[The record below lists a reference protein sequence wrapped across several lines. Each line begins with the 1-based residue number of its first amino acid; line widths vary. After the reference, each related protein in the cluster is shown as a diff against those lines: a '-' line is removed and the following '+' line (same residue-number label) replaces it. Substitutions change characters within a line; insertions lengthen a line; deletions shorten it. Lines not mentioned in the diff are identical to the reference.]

1 MNKEFDFKHLNEKAQ
16 KVYQNIVNDKMHI
29 GNPIELINMMFEK
42 FESPDQITSENI
54 RANYTHDLLLFI
66 QKLRA
71 IDQEFDLCI
80 AARLAKIIIEQF
92 DVRR

>member
-16 KVYQNIVNDKMHI
+16 KVYSNIVNDKMHI

-71 IDQEFDLCI
+71 ID
-80 AARLAKIIIEQF
+80 
-92 DVRR
+92 

>member
-1 MNKEFDFKHLNEKAQ
+1 
-16 KVYQNIVNDKMHI
+16 MHI

-42 FESPDQITSENI
+42 FESPDEITTENI